1 LLLDEPTN
9 DLDLDTLR
17 ALEDMLDA
25 WPGTLVVVSHDR
37 AFLER
42 TVEDVIVLDGRGHA
56 GRVPGG
62 YAAYESHWRAARRR
76 GRTTEVAGVGTGAA
90 VGPGTGAGGQEAR
103 AGARGRAPGRGH
115 APDGGTRRTP
125 STLRHLLRRAETEMR
140 RLQDRQA
147 ALEAELAGAGSDHV
161 ALAGAGEELAL
172 VNGELAAAEER
183 WLALAEEAE
192 SLGLTT

>member
-1 LLLDEPTN
+1 
-9 DLDLDTLR
+9 
-17 ALEDMLDA
+17 MLDG

-56 GRVPGG
+56 GKVPGG
-62 YAAYESHWRAARRR
+62 YAAYESHWRASRRR
-76 GRTTEVAGVGTGAA
+76 GRATEVAGVGVGTAFGSGTGAA
-90 VGPGTGAGGQEAR
+90 GQEAR
-103 AGARGRAPGRGH
+103 AGVEGRAPRGGQT
-115 APDGGTRRTP
+115 PGGGTRRTP
-125 STLRHLLRRAETEMR
+125 STLRHLLRRAETEMH

-161 ALAGAGEELAL
+161 ALAGAGEELSL
-172 VNGELAAAEER
+172 VNAELTAAEER